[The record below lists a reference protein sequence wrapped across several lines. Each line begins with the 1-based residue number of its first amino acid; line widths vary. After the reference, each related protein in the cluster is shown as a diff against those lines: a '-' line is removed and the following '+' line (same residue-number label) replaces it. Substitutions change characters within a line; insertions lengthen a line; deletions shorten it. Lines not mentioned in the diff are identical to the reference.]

1 MMPVLIQPTH
11 QVEERN
17 LHLLALS
24 LIKGL
29 GPITIKNLI
38 AYCGSPEEVLS
49 ASPARL
55 KRAPGVGDKTAA
67 LLKSA
72 DHLSRAE
79 QEVAYCQKQGIRILS
94 YMDTGYPALLRQTF
108 DAPLVIFAKGPLD
121 FNAVNNVGIVGT
133 RKATDYGK
141 EMAEHFAATFARNG
155 INVVSGLAYGIDI
168 HAHRATV
175 KEGGITTA
183 VLGHGLDMI
192 YPFAHRK
199 KADEILERGAL
210 VTEYLTG
217 SQPDASNFPARNR
230 IISGMCK
237 AVVVIEAAESGGALI
252 TAQFANEHNRE
263 VYAVPGRVNDPYSKG
278 CNYLIRNNMAHL
290 ATSPEDVL
298 EDLGLALRQDMSQN
312 QLEIEFAQ
320 PLEPLT
326 REEEQVLNFLGRNEA
341 LVDQISVNTG
351 LPMATLNPLLISLE
365 FKDLIRQM
373 PGKRYKRI

>member
-1 MMPVLIQPTH
+1 MPVLIQPTH

-72 DHLSRAE
+72 DHLARAE

-94 YMDTGYPALLRQTF
+94 YMDAGYPALLRQTF

-121 FNAVNNVGIVGT
+121 FNAVPGVGIVGT

-199 KADEILERGAL
+199 KADEIVERGAL